1 MSEGTLSRDS
11 LKIRKAIAITL
22 VLIGSLTC
30 IAGLLSWVVAATS
43 PFNSIVIIILGMV
56 ILVVGI
62 LVIVTEMFESWL
74 NRSQAALV
82 DGLQAG

>member
-1 MSEGTLSRDS
+1 MPESTLSRDS
-11 LKIRKAIAITL
+11 LKIRKAIAIIL
-22 VLIGSLTC
+22 MLIGSLTC
-30 IAGLLSWVVAATS
+30 IVGLLSWVISASS
-43 PFNSIVIIILGMV
+43 PFNSIVIVILGMV

-62 LVIVTEMFESWL
+62 LVLVTEMFESWL